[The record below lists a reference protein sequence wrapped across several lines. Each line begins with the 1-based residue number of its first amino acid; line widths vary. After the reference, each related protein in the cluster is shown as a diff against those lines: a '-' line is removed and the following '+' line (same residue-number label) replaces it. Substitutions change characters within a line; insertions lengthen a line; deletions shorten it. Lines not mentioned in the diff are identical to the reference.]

1 VRAIRP
7 DDKERLRIAFAGLS
21 ARSVYQRFFHS
32 VNELTADDLRRL
44 TEIDFRD
51 HVGIVLTVGAGSDER
66 LIAVG
71 RYVRTLPAGDVAE
84 VAFTVADDY
93 QHRGAATLLL
103 RELVAIARER
113 GVCKFVALVL
123 DDNRQMLEIF
133 RRSKL
138 PIRESFVDGAR
149 LLVLRL
155 DGAALAKAR
164 RRSPFFDLRSAIRKP
179 WRRFPEDSTPERRY
193 TPFLERHPGMNRP
206 FQRFVTIAVAAAV
219 GGLSAYGLI
228 STQALPEDRMA
239 TAALVAAAEMAF
251 PSAARTDVTPSYP
264 EKPAGIVSYRDAVA
278 RAAASVVTVHSAH
291 ALKGALPLAPKVVAQ
306 GFASGVIVDRDGY
319 IVTNYHVIEEASQL
333 AVARNNGT
341 VNLAQVVGIDPASDL
356 ALLKIDADNPEPI
369 VFANVNDVA
378 VGDVALAVGNPF
390 GIGQTVTQGIVSAIV
405 RRGTE
410 PVDNFVQTD
419 AAINPGN
426 SGGALIDT
434 AGRLIGINTV
444 ILSKSGGSE
453 GIGFAIPGD
462 LVQTVVATL
471 KTKGHVAR
479 SWLGISTAGGPR
491 SDGALVAGVERDGPA
506 DRAGIAPVD
515 FIVRV
520 GDKPVHHAQDVNNI
534 VIGNEPGTHVPMEI
548 VRSGKHTS
556 VDVQLARIPNGAS
569 K

>member
-1 VRAIRP
+1 
-7 DDKERLRIAFAGLS
+7 
-21 ARSVYQRFFHS
+21 
-32 VNELTADDLRRL
+32 
-44 TEIDFRD
+44 
-51 HVGIVLTVGAGSDER
+51 
-66 LIAVG
+66 
-71 RYVRTLPAGDVAE
+71 
-84 VAFTVADDY
+84 
-93 QHRGAATLLL
+93 
-103 RELVAIARER
+103 
-113 GVCKFVALVL
+113 
-123 DDNRQMLEIF
+123 
-133 RRSKL
+133 
-138 PIRESFVDGAR
+138 
-149 LLVLRL
+149 
-155 DGAALAKAR
+155 
-164 RRSPFFDLRSAIRKP
+164 
-179 WRRFPEDSTPERRY
+179 
-193 TPFLERHPGMNRP
+193 
-206 FQRFVTIAVAAAV
+206 
-219 GGLSAYGLI
+219 
-228 STQALPEDRMA
+228 MA

-291 ALKGALPLAPKVVAQ
+291 ALKGGLPLAPKVVAQ
-306 GFASGVIVDRDGY
+306 GLASGVIVDRDGY

-333 AVARNNGT
+333 AVARTNGT

-369 VFANVNDVA
+369 AFADINDVA
-378 VGDVALAVGNPF
+378 VGDVVLAVGNPF

-479 SWLGISTAGGPR
+479 SWLGISTGRRATQRRRTRGGRRPR
-491 SDGALVAGVERDGPA
+491 RASRSRRDRPRGLHRARRRQTGAPLTGREQHRDRQRARYARAHGNREKRQARERERA
-506 DRAGIAPVD
+506 ARAG
-515 FIVRV
+515 
-520 GDKPVHHAQDVNNI
+520 
-534 VIGNEPGTHVPMEI
+534 
-548 VRSGKHTS
+548 S
-556 VDVQLARIPNGAS
+556 
-569 K
+569 